1 MKNYYSFYTNA
12 TITSILALFLTMHA
26 YAASPQEYVAK
37 AEKAFDESDIVS
49 AMSYYRKAAEAGYV
63 PAQIR
68 LAYLLDKSEEN
79 EEAFRWYQTAAATGD
94 AEAEHGLARMY
105 ASGDGVTKN
114 NSEALRLFTS
124 SATKNYTPAIRVMAV
139 AYEQGE
145 LGLRIDYETAQK
157 WLAKGVQ
164 LNDYWSIKRLA
175 RAYSNG
181 ELGLRIDRQ
190 KATQLEQQL
199 ARLNTDSD

>member
-1 MKNYYSFYTNA
+1 MKNYFTFYSKA
-12 TITSILALFLTMHA
+12 SMASMLALFFTMHA
-26 YAASPQEYVAK
+26 YAAPPQEYVHK

-63 PAQIR
+63 PAQNR

-79 EEAFRWYQTAAATGD
+79 EEALRWYQTAAATGD

-105 ASGDGVTKN
+105 ASGDGVIKN

-124 SATKNYTPAIRVMAV
+124 SANKNYTPAIRVMAT
-139 AYEQGE
+139 AYEEGE
-145 LGLRIDYETAQK
+145 LGLRIDYEAARK
-157 WLAKGVQ
+157 WLVKGAQ

-190 KATQLEQQL
+190 KVTQLEQQL
-199 ARLNTDSD
+199 ARLNSDND

>member
-1 MKNYYSFYTNA
+1 MKNHFSFYSNA
-12 TITSILALFLTMHA
+12 TITSILALFLTIHA
-26 YAASPQEYVAK
+26 YAAPPQEYVAK
-37 AEKAFDESDIVS
+37 AEKAFDESDIVN

-63 PAQIR
+63 PAQNR

-124 SATKNYTPAIRVMAV
+124 SASKNYTPAIRVMAV

-157 WLAKGVQ
+157 WLANGVQ

-199 ARLNTDSD
+199 ARLNTDSN

>member
-1 MKNYYSFYTNA
+1 
-12 TITSILALFLTMHA
+12 
-26 YAASPQEYVAK
+26 
-37 AEKAFDESDIVS
+37 
-49 AMSYYRKAAEAGYV
+49 
-63 PAQIR
+63 
-68 LAYLLDKSEEN
+68 
-79 EEAFRWYQTAAATGD
+79 
-94 AEAEHGLARMY
+94 MY

-124 SATKNYTPAIRVMAV
+124 SGSKNYTPAIRVMAV

-157 WLAKGVQ
+157 WLANGVQ

-190 KATQLEQQL
+190 KAMQLEQQL
-199 ARLNTDSD
+199 ARLNTDSN

>member
-1 MKNYYSFYTNA
+1 MKNYRSFCSRSTVA
-12 TITSILALFLTMHA
+12 SILALFIIMHA
-26 YAASPQEYVAK
+26 YADPPQDYVIK

-49 AMSYYRKAAEAGYV
+49 AMAYYRKAAEAGYV
-63 PAQIR
+63 PAQNR

-79 EEAFRWYQTAAATGD
+79 EEAFSWYQKAAATGD

-105 ASGDGVTKN
+105 ASGDGIKKN

-124 SATKNYTPAIRVMAV
+124 SANKNYKPAIRVMAA
-139 AYEQGE
+139 AYEEGE
-145 LGLRIDYETAQK
+145 LGLRIDYETARK
-157 WLAKGVQ
+157 WLSKGVQ
-164 LNDYWSIKRLA
+164 LNDHWSVKRLA

-181 ELGLRIDRQ
+181 ELGLRIDHQ

-199 ARLNTDSD
+199 ARFNKAND